1 MNLSQREAGKSLG
14 WRFDATLESEFQ
26 HKYYQ
31 RIRPLQRVI
40 SLLLG
45 LMFVLYAGRDFSDTH
60 SWALALQQDGAPALF
75 FLLVGAST
83 WLRGFE
89 RWWQPAIFAGS
100 ILVAAISLHEMAA
113 FLGMGPARSNE
124 AGPFRGDVLF
134 FGQQIRVLMLCFA
147 LLRLQFK
154 WMVALQ
160 LSLTVIGIWAFG
172 FYLLDSLP
180 SLPEVGRF
188 LQPTIAIII
197 VVLLSAFVEEQLARR
212 AFLAAHEL
220 EIERNDERRKREQ
233 TEKTL
238 HVLSQAIGGIVHD
251 LGNPLTT
258 VQIGASTL
266 DTFIDAD
273 ADKDT
278 LKEFTGIIGS
288 GAQMLNYL
296 RLSLIEQTRV
306 LEGRPTPVDV
316 KLIPLK
322 PLLEAGKRFQQ
333 SYVLASR
340 EVIIEVKPTQICADE
355 MKMITVFMNLI
366 GNALKYSDGDVRI
379 IARTFKASERDEELL
394 IAVLDRGT
402 KNFGITQN
410 QAALL
415 FTAFGRLDTHAQI
428 EGTGLGLLSVQKIVE
443 AHGGEVFIE
452 GFADGTPD
460 SPHFSTAQNSYP
472 RMLDDELSDFYRTA
486 FVIACPT
493 ARNK

>member
-1 MNLSQREAGKSLG
+1 MGRQRN
-14 WRFDATLESEFQ
+14 
-26 HKYYQ
+26 
-31 RIRPLQRVI
+31 
-40 SLLLG
+40 
-45 LMFVLYAGRDFSDTH
+45 
-60 SWALALQQDGAPALF
+60 
-75 FLLVGAST
+75 
-83 WLRGFE
+83 
-89 RWWQPAIFAGS
+89 
-100 ILVAAISLHEMAA
+100 
-113 FLGMGPARSNE
+113 PAR

-160 LSLTVIGIWAFG
+160 LSLTVIGIWTFSVN
-172 FYLLDSLP
+172 LLGSLP
-180 SLPEVGRF
+180 TLPEVGRF
-188 LQPTIAIII
+188 LQPTVAIII
-197 VVLLSAFVEEQLARR
+197 VVLLSVFVEEQLARR
-212 AFLAAHEL
+212 AFFAAHQLEL
-220 EIERNDERRKREQ
+220 ERNDEKRKREQ

-266 DTFIDAD
+266 DSFLDAETD
-273 ADKDT
+273 TAT
-278 LKEFTGIIGS
+278 LKEITALIGS

-322 PLLEAGKRFQQ
+322 PLLEAGKRFQKP
-333 SYVLASR
+333 YILASR
-340 EVIIEVKPTQICADE
+340 EVNIEIEAKQICADE
-355 MKMITVFMNLI
+355 MKMVTVFMNLI

-379 IARTFKASERDEELL
+379 VARPFKAADRDRELL
-394 IAVLDRGT
+394 IGVLDSGT
-402 KNFGITQN
+402 KKQGITQN
-410 QAALL
+410 QAASL
-415 FTAFGRLDTHAQI
+415 FTPFGRLETHAQI

-452 GFADGTPD
+452 GFANGTPD
-460 SPHFSTAQNSYP
+460 SPHFSTAQHSYP
-472 RMLDDELSDFYRTA
+472 PLLADAHRESYRTA

-493 ARNK
+493 SRDK